1 MATLSLIGSKG
12 EDLQTITD
20 RRRKVAAAT
29 VENCRLS
36 GAVATVHRRRTA
48 TVNRIAAT
56 ALRRAATA
64 LRLAATACRL
74 SHGEEA
80 VDMER
85 GRRLT
90 EGWSATM

>member
-56 ALRRAATA
+56 ALR
-64 LRLAATACRL
+64 LAATACRL
-74 SHGEEA
+74 SNGEEA